1 MPHVVVKMY
10 PGSSEE
16 QKNKLSEE
24 ITKSI
29 MTIVNKPEGAVSV
42 AIEEVAENEWMDKVY
57 EAEIR
62 PNLEKLYKKPGY

>member
-29 MTIVNKPEGAVSV
+29 MTIVNKPESAVSV

>member
-42 AIEEVAENEWMDKVY
+42 AIEEVAEYEWMDKVY
-57 EAEIR
+57 DAEIR
-62 PNLEKLYKKPGY
+62 PNLENLY